1 MLPRTFPAAST
12 SAPPSAAS
20 SNAGNLSLPGLL
32 LVQKL
37 MERGEKWQKDVA
49 RKLANRGYPLEDV
62 LILAKFLFDDTPA
75 QGFDP
80 SIIARMKEVAE
91 LALEIFQQTRPHF
104 ESLPADAL
112 MSRYPINN
120 ELFQMLWKEGYKQAA
135 LNFWLETDQ
144 PRAPFAFL
152 QFGVSE
158 EVLEEGEELCEC
170 NRAEI
175 KAICKV
181 IMDVLK
187 EWTVSNEDGEG
198 TQASVHEAKQDGKQ
212 TEVKKRKAPD
222 GGDRKEN
229 HYSVDDLKPDPSG
242 FDNPEEGYANDDD
255 EPSCPDSP
263 MKRRRE

>member
-1 MLPRTFPAAST
+1 MLPRSIPAAFT

-37 MERGEKWQKDVA
+37 MERGKKWQKDVA

-91 LALEIFQQTRPHF
+91 LALEIFQQTRRHF

-135 LNFWLETDQ
+135 LNFWLETDE
-144 PRAPFAFL
+144 PGAPFAFL
-152 QFGVSE
+152 KFGLRQNSS
-158 EVLEEGEELCEC
+158 GEEQFCEC
-170 NRAEI
+170 KKKEI
-175 KAICKV
+175 VGICEIIV
-181 IMDVLK
+181 DILK
-187 EWTVSNEDGEG
+187 EWTVSKE
-198 TQASVHEAKQDGKQ
+198 GKQ
-212 TEVKKRKAPD
+212 EKIKKRRAPK
-222 GGDRKEN
+222 GT
-229 HYSVDDLKPDPSG
+229 SDDEEVGAAIKRQRAGEPSDMVPDPSG
-242 FDNPEEGYANDDD
+242 FHRVEEGFTTGDD
-255 EPSCPDSP
+255 EERPCPRAP
-263 MKRRRE
+263 RKPQRG